1 METRQQGPN
10 GGGNNGRNGS
20 ERRKSERLAMSL
32 SGRLTWKDARGAIR
46 FASIQTRDVNSD
58 CAFVE
63 CRSGSPIPLYRLV
76 QFQLDQQGHTLPTGL
91 PAALVRGKVL
101 SAVYRV
107 APSIR
112 STGLPEGYLL
122 RLLPVAS
129 SRASSRVAPAESDEV
144 ALESIA

>member
-1 METRQQGPN
+1 MDNRHQGSN
-10 GGGNNGRNGS
+10 GNGHNGRNGC
-20 ERRKSERLAMSL
+20 ERRKSDRLLVSL

-46 FASIQTRDVNSD
+46 FATIQTRDVTRD

-76 QFQLDQQGHTLPTGL
+76 QLQLDQSRNLPPDL
-91 PAALVRGKVL
+91 PPALLRGKVL

-107 APSIR
+107 APSLR
-112 STGLPEGYLL
+112 STGLPGGYLL

-129 SRASSRVAPAESDEV
+129 SRASSRVAPPESDEV
-144 ALESIA
+144 AFESIA